1 LKKAYKH
8 DDGAFSLLQTDEG
21 KKGVAAAMADPL
33 SYVLKPQREGGGNNV
48 YGDDIPPTL
57 QRIMAS
63 TERDAYILMDRI
75 RPFKVPGYILRPG
88 GGGRPSLGEVIGE
101 LGIFGFIM
109 GNGDEVFANEQVG
122 GSSFFHV
129 LPIIKICVNVL

>member
-75 RPFKVPGYILRPG
+75 RPFIGQ
-88 GGGRPSLGEVIGE
+88 GRAWKLLNSNSFE
-101 LGIFGFIM
+101 LFWV
-109 GNGDEVFANEQVG
+109 ELERVF
-122 GSSFFHV
+122 
-129 LPIIKICVNVL
+129 